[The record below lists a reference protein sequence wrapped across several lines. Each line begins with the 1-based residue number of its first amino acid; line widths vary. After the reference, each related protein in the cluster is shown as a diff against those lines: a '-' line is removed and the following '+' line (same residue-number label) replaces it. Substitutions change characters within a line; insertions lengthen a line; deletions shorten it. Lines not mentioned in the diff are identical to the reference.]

1 LRGSNRR
8 TPQNFSDNSWIV
20 SRSTQRLSNRCYN
33 AAGSF
38 DLYFGT
44 SILARMPRG
53 AACSRIFDIMKK
65 LVVVMVCT
73 LFQICANAQ
82 SPSRPRITG
91 IDHVAFYTTA
101 PDGVKKLYGEVLG
114 LSSADP
120 VEPGGTLRYLIG
132 TQWVGYSPAPAP
144 KSTDRMD
151 HVALRTDNIAAM
163 RKYLIAK
170 GIKVPKI
177 QGRGDHSLF
186 FVLDDP
192 DGHKIEF
199 VERGKSEAAPSDSG
213 VSHHMIHAGFLV
225 YHQEA

>member
-1 LRGSNRR
+1 RPMQPRFCACFWTACAEQSLADSANHCHSERSEEPAVRR
-8 TPQNFSDNSWIV
+8 RRISSRVKVDWARIV
-20 SRSTQRLSNRCYN
+20 D
-33 AAGSF
+33 A
-38 DLYFGT
+38 
-44 SILARMPRG
+44 
-53 AACSRIFDIMKK
+53 MKK
-65 LVVVMVCT
+65 LVFVFA
-73 LFQICANAQ
+73 LFQICATAQ
-82 SPSRPRITG
+82 APTPRPRILG
-91 IDHVAFYTTA
+91 IDHVSFYTTA
-101 PDGVKKLYGEVLG
+101 PDGVKKLYGDVLG

-120 VEPGGTLRYLIG
+120 VEPGGTLRYMVG
-132 TQWVGYSPAPAP
+132 TKWVGYSPAPDP

-170 GIKVPKI
+170 GIKVPQI